1 MIRLLITIS
10 FIFGLFQVSTGQDL
24 EEKVQFL
31 TENTGTVKGKKRVY
45 DQEFSQSTDHPYVVS
60 VKITDTNSG
69 NEIIKT
75 VNTQDLNSSRVLFEP
90 KKDIVQIIG
99 QVKADKKLVK
109 IVKDGQIQNYESK
122 IIFYAA
128 GIEEARALTDALKSL
143 VEMADKK
150 VEDEKSSGLNKREL
164 LAYFEEATGNVVIN
178 DENYQQKF
186 TYEEDNSNIIGVEIE
201 NVTKGIKEVFQVNA
215 ADLYHN
221 RIDFGTKRNKV
232 LIFLKTKAD
241 SRLISYVK
249 DGEIGSYV
257 NGFEIFMQSIEVAR
271 TYTSRLKEF
280 VQISESEERTDFTSF
295 SLNQC
300 KDFLTQHIG
309 KVVINQDAYE
319 QSFTIDP
326 ENSLIFQIKSR
337 DISKGEDLTYAVN
350 AAYLHKGRTQFDTK
364 RNAVLIELRTDND
377 RKLIS
382 TKIGEDAANYSN
394 TVILRA
400 QDIEAA
406 RDISEV
412 FTRMKELAREEMDKQ
427 TAFSGIDQAE
437 RFIKESVGKLVINT
451 DTYLQSIKLD
461 NENICLYNYEFT
473 NVSKDVQ
480 YNYEFNFLDIDVHKI
495 QFNTKGNQ
503 AIVILE
509 VRGRNKLI
517 KTYKDGEMNKYV
529 YQFQILAQ
537 DIEQARILV
546 SAFKL
551 KTESCEK
558 E

>member
-1 MIRLLITIS
+1 MS
-10 FIFGLFQVSTGQDL
+10 FLGS
-24 EEKVQFL
+24 K
-31 TENTGTVKGKKRVY
+31 NTRDGFRSCV
-45 DQEFSQSTDHPYVVS
+45 F
-60 VKITDTNSG
+60 
-69 NEIIKT
+69 
-75 VNTQDLNSSRVLFEP
+75 FEP

-99 QVKADKKLVK
+99 QVKADKRLIK
-109 IVKDGQIQNYESK
+109 IVKDGEIQNYESK

-128 GIEEARALTDALKSL
+128 GIEEARALTDALESL

-150 VEDEKSSGLNKREL
+150 NEDEKSSGLNKQEL

-178 DENYQQKF
+178 DENYQQEF
-186 TYEEDNSNIIGVEIE
+186 TYEENNSNIITVEIE
-201 NVTKGIKEVFQVNA
+201 NVTKGTKEEFQVNA
-215 ADLYHN
+215 ADLYLN
-221 RIDFGTKRNKV
+221 RIDFDTKRNQV
-232 LIFLKTKAD
+232 LVFLKTKAD

-249 DGEIGSYV
+249 DGEMGNYI
-257 NGFEIFMQSIEVAR
+257 NGFEIFMQSIEDAR
-271 TYTSRLKEF
+271 TYTSLLKEF
-280 VQISESEERTDFTSF
+280 VQISESEERTDFANF
-295 SLNQC
+295 SLDQC

-309 KVVINQDAYE
+309 KVDINQDTYE

-326 ENSLIFQIKSR
+326 ENTLIFQIKSR

-394 TVILRA
+394 TVILRV

-412 FTRMKELAREEMDKQ
+412 FTRFKELAREEMDKQ
-427 TAFSGIDQAE
+427 TTFSGIDQAE
-437 RFIKESVGKLVINT
+437 RFIIESVGKLVINT

-461 NENICLYNYEFT
+461 NENICLYTYEFT

-503 AIVILE
+503 AIVIFE

-517 KTYKDGEMNKYV
+517 KTYKDGETDKYV

>member
-1 MIRLLITIS
+1 MIKLLITVSLSFGIFQIS
-10 FIFGLFQVSTGQDL
+10 PGQDL
-24 EEKVQFL
+24 EEKVRFL
-31 TENTGTVKGKKRVY
+31 TENTGTVQGKKKAY
-45 DQEFSQSTDHPYVVS
+45 AQEFSQNTEHQYVVS
-60 VKITDTNSG
+60 VKITDKSSG
-69 NEIIKT
+69 DEIIKT
-75 VNTQDLNSSRVLFEP
+75 VNTQDLNPSRILFEP
-90 KKDIVQIIG
+90 KKDMVHIVG
-99 QVKADKKLVK
+99 QVKGDKRLVK
-109 IVKDGQIQNYESK
+109 MVKDGQIQNYENK
-122 IIFYAA
+122 IVFYAA
-128 GIEEARALTDALKSL
+128 DIEEARALTDALESL
-143 VEMADKK
+143 VELADKK
-150 VEDEKSSGLNKREL
+150 NEDAKSSGLNKQEL
-164 LAYFEEATGNVVIN
+164 LEYFEEATGNVVIN

-186 TYEEDNSNIIGVEIE
+186 TIEEDNSNIIGVEIE
-201 NVTKGIKEVFQVNA
+201 NVTKGTKEEFQVNA
-215 ADLYHN
+215 ADLYLN
-221 RIDFGTKRNKV
+221 RIDFGTKRNQV
-232 LIFLKTKAD
+232 LVFFKTKAD
-241 SRLISYVK
+241 GRLISYVK
-249 DGEIGSYV
+249 DGEIGRYV
-257 NGFEIFMQSIEVAR
+257 NGFEIFMQSIEDAR

-280 VQISESEERTDFTSF
+280 VQISESEERTDFTGF
-295 SLNQC
+295 SLDQC

-350 AAYLHKGRTQFDTK
+350 TAYLHKGRTQFDTK

-382 TKIGEDAANYSN
+382 TKMGEDAANYSN
-394 TVILRA
+394 TVILRVK
-400 QDIEAA
+400 DIEAA

-461 NENICLYNYEFT
+461 NENTCLYTYEFT
-473 NVSKDVQ
+473 DVSKDVQ
-480 YNYEFNFLDIDVHKI
+480 YNYEFNFLDIDIHKI

-509 VRGRNKLI
+509 VRGKNKLI
-517 KTYKDGEMNKYV
+517 KTYKDGETDKYV

-546 SAFKL
+546 SALKL

>member
-10 FIFGLFQVSTGQDL
+10 FIFGLFQVSTGQEL

-31 TENTGTVKGKKRVY
+31 TENTGTVNGKKKVY
-45 DQEFSQSTDHPYVVS
+45 DQEFSQSTDHPYVIS

-69 NEIIKT
+69 DEIVKT
-75 VNTQDLNSSRVLFEP
+75 VNTQDLNPSRIFFEP

-99 QVKADKKLVK
+99 QVKADKRLIK
-109 IVKDGQIQNYESK
+109 IVEDGEIQIYESK

-128 GIEEARALTDALKSL
+128 GIEEARALTDALESL

-150 VEDEKSSGLNKREL
+150 IEGEKSSGLNKREL
-164 LAYFEEATGNVVIN
+164 LAYFEKATGNVVIN
-178 DENYQQKF
+178 DERYQQKF
-186 TYEEDNSNIIGVEIE
+186 TYEENNSNIITVEIE
-201 NVTKGIKEVFQVNA
+201 NVTKGTKEEFQVNA
-215 ADLYHN
+215 ADLYLN
-221 RIDFGTKRNKV
+221 RIDFDTKRNQV
-232 LIFLKTKAD
+232 LVFLKTKAD

-249 DGEIGSYV
+249 DGEMGNYI
-257 NGFEIFMQSIEVAR
+257 NGFEIFMQSIEDAR
-271 TYTSRLKEF
+271 TYTSLLKEF
-280 VQISESEERTDFTSF
+280 VQIAESEERTDFANF
-295 SLNQC
+295 SHDQC

-364 RNAVLIELRTDND
+364 KNAVLIELRTDND

-382 TKIGEDAANYSN
+382 TKMGEDAANYSN
-394 TVILRA
+394 TVILRV

-412 FTRMKELAREEMDKQ
+412 FTRFKELAREEMDKQ

-437 RFIKESVGKLVINT
+437 RFIIESVGKLVINT

-517 KTYKDGEMNKYV
+517 KTYKDGETDKYV

-537 DIEQARILV
+537 DIEQARTLV